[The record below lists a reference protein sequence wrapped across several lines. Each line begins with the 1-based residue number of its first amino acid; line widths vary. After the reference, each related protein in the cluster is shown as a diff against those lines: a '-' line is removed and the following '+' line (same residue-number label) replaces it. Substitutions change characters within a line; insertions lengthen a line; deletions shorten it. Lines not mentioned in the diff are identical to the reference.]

1 MVLYEDNECSVC
13 YMPYSRHERVPRVL
27 YCEHTFCGPCL
38 EQLAQ
43 PKDGLLS
50 VCCPLCRRITCVTG
64 ERGLQATLWVNSDLW
79 EQISENKEEEVA
91 CVNEEKGEPNKILLE
106 CSSIDEWSSTKNSV
120 PKLRLPTFLKKFS
133 LSKHQQQETV
143 LPASNVEMKSWR
155 RLSAEEMVYRN

>member
-1 MVLYEDNECSVC
+1 MTAVDVMVLYEDNECSVC
-13 YMPYSRHERVPRVL
+13 YLPYSRHERVPRVL

-64 ERGLQATLWVNSDLW
+64 EHGLQATLWVNSDLW
-79 EQISENKEEEVA
+79 EQISENKEEE
-91 CVNEEKGEPNKILLE
+91 GEHVKQILLE
-106 CSSIDEWSSTKNSV
+106 HASSDEWPSTKNSM

-133 LSKHQQQETV
+133 LTKQQQQETV
-143 LPASNVEMKSWR
+143 LPTSNVEMKSWR

>member
-13 YMPYSRHERVPRVL
+13 YLPYSRHERVPRVL

-64 ERGLQATLWVNSDLW
+64 EHGLQATLWVNSDLW
-79 EQISENKEEEVA
+79 EQISENKEEEM
-91 CVNEEKGEPNKILLE
+91 
-106 CSSIDEWSSTKNSV
+106 

-133 LSKHQQQETV
+133 LTKQQQQETV
-143 LPASNVEMKSWR
+143 LPTSNEMKSWR